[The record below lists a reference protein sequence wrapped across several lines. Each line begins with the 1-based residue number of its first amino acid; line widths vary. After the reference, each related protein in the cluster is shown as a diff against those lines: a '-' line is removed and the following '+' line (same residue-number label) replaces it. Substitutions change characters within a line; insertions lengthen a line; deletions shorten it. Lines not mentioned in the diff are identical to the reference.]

1 MPRKY
6 ATAPNEAAVG
16 ILRYGRKLSFWPP
29 MCRVNVQVSHP
40 IDIYTTP
47 EGDFAVARVL
57 ADIDFRTSPAL
68 RTALLDLFWKQ
79 RQKCLI
85 LDLECVQRIDSSG
98 VASLVEGW
106 REARRRDAR
115 LILTGVNDS
124 VRRMLALTRLS
135 ALFEVKPT
143 VKEALAA

>member
-1 MPRKY
+1 M
-6 ATAPNEAAVG
+6 
-16 ILRYGRKLSFWPP
+16 
-29 MCRVNVQVSHP
+29 SHP

-47 EGDFAVARVL
+47 EGDCAVARVR

-68 RTALLDLFWKQ
+68 RTALLDLLGKQ
-79 RQKCLI
+79 RKKCVV
-85 LDLECVQRIDSSG
+85 LDLECVRRIDSSG

-106 REARRRDAR
+106 REARRRHAR

-124 VRRMLALTRLS
+124 LRRMLALTRLS
-135 ALFEVKPT
+135 GLFEVKPT

>member
-1 MPRKY
+1 MTR
-6 ATAPNEAAVG
+6 
-16 ILRYGRKLSFWPP
+16 
-29 MCRVNVQVSHP
+29 P

-57 ADIDFRTSPAL
+57 GDIDFRTSPAL
-68 RTALLDLFWKQ
+68 RTALLDLFGKQ

-85 LDLECVQRIDSSG
+85 LDLERVQRIDSSG

-124 VRRMLALTRLS
+124 IARVLALTRL
-135 ALFEVKPT
+135 AGLFEVRRT
-143 VKEALAA
+143 VKAALAA